1 MTEVA
6 VIIFVLIACRVFA
19 LAIIAR
25 VLHQQLQYIGLH
37 DAAEYNET
45 RRIMIGLSISIIFAN
60 LVPLT
65 LDVILLFVPSLFT
78 MTGLVA
84 VMSSNVLGDV
94 LQALLIRRLYA
105 HSEIDTPEK

>member
-1 MTEVA
+1 MTEV
-6 VIIFVLIACRVFA
+6 IIIISVLIACRLFA

-25 VLHQQLQYIGLH
+25 VLHQQLQFIGLH

-45 RRIMIGLSISIIFAN
+45 RRVMIGLSISIIFAN

-65 LDVILLFVPSLFT
+65 LDFILLFVPELFT
-78 MTGLVA
+78 MGGLVA

-94 LQALLIRRLYA
+94 LQTLLIRRLYA
-105 HSEIDTPEK
+105 HSEIDNQ

>member
-1 MTEVA
+1 MTELALIVLA
-6 VIIFVLIACRVFA
+6 FILVRIFALVLIM
-19 LAIIAR
+19 R
-25 VLHQQLQYIGLH
+25 VLQQQLKYIGLH

-60 LVPLT
+60 LIPLS
-65 LDVILLFVPSLFT
+65 LDFILLFMPQLFT
-78 MTGLVA
+78 AAGLIA

-105 HSEIDTPEK
+105 HSEINTTEK